1 MPDISVKVK
10 LTKLLVQLHYH
21 ILRLDLRNVKP
32 KGYLSTLLRHCL
44 TLVRSS
50 SEIGQGLG
58 SRNDKFRRHAK
69 LILWVFAT
77 IGISSSVGTVFWVN
91 RVIAYWRN
99 KKNARVTSHSVAKNQ
114 LLQNGTRELYISDGS
129 KDKKIVVTPT
139 EKDQYEHD
147 KYLFKN
153 LERDVKSQ
161 LFNSKFL
168 QQLNVLSTILI
179 PKFLHKNSLMLS
191 AQIFFLIL
199 RTWLSLMVARLDGQ
213 IVRDIIS
220 GQPRK
225 FVIDMACWFFIA
237 FPASYT
243 NSAIKYIQRKL
254 SLNFRSRLTRYIHD
268 MYLDKR
274 LVFYKTAFDNE
285 ATSSI
290 IANIDNSIT
299 NDVQKFCDA
308 ITNVFANVAKPV
320 IDLVFFSIYL
330 RDSLGSFGVIGIF
343 LNYFLTGYVLRKYSP
358 PLGKLVSLRSS
369 SEGDYY
375 NYHLN
380 MINNSEEI
388 AFYQGT
394 SVERSKVNTLYDK
407 LMDQMLLVDRS
418 KVEYNIIEDY
428 ILKYTWSA
436 WGYVFASIPI
446 VLRTWASEETSESA
460 NMKDFIMNK
469 RLMLSLADAGTR
481 LMHSIKDISQLTG
494 YTNRVFVL
502 LKVLHRVHDSNFD
515 YGMVSSFD
523 EAELNATSTTVVSNG
538 KTAIRGTVQHDFN
551 GIRFENIDVV
561 IPSARG
567 INGTTL
573 VKGLTFQIPAV
584 INPEPSSSKQVSL
597 ANVRDPL
604 DQSRFMINHGM
615 GSSLLILGPNSCGKS
630 SIERIL
636 TEIWP
641 IYNKNGLLST
651 PPSHDLFCV
660 PQRPYFIQGGTF
672 RDQIIYPMTYE
683 QFHERGYKD
692 TYLVQILREVR
703 LDYLLKRDRGL
714 NYFDAIADWKDVLSG
729 GEKQRMNFTRIMFH
743 RPRFVVLDEA
753 TNAISVDM
761 EDHLF
766 TMLKRYRFNFIS
778 ISQRPSLI
786 KYHDY
791 LLELTNGTDWS
802 LQALGS
808 DEAIL
813 SIENEIETL
822 NQKLTKV
829 KEWERQRD
837 ELQAK
842 LTLV

>member
-1 MPDISVKVK
+1 MPDISARVKV
-10 LTKLLVQLHYH
+10 TRLLVQLHYQ
-21 ILRLDLRNVKP
+21 LLKLDLRKIAP
-32 KGYLSTLLRHCL
+32 KSYVRVLLKHCWSIVRNPGTRGNQNIRWHAQVIL
-44 TLVRSS
+44 WSFAALVVFSS
-50 SEIGQGLG
+50 SGAVLGL
-58 SRNDKFRRHAK
+58 NK
-69 LILWVFAT
+69 LFARLK
-77 IGISSSVGTVFWVN
+77 N
-91 RVIAYWRN
+91 RKLANLIRTN
-99 KKNARVTSHSVAKNQ
+99 TKSQ
-114 LLQNGTRELYISDGS
+114 LLNNGTRELYIPDGH
-129 KDKKIVVTPT
+129 KDKRVVVVPT
-139 EKDQYEHD
+139 DKDQYEHD
-147 KYLFKN
+147 KYLFKY

-161 LFNSKFL
+161 LFNSRFL
-168 QQLNVLSTILI
+168 QQLNVISSILI
-179 PKFLHKNSLMLS
+179 PKFLHKNSLLLS
-191 AQIFFLIL
+191 SQIFFLIL
-199 RTWLSLMVARLDGQ
+199 RTWLSLLVARLDGQ
-213 IVRDIIS
+213 IVKDIIS
-220 GQPRK
+220 GKPRR
-225 FVIDMACWFFIA
+225 FVFDMACWFLIA

-243 NSAIKYIQRKL
+243 NSAIKFIQRKL
-254 SLNFRSRLTRYIHD
+254 SLNFRLKLTRYIHD
-268 MYLDKR
+268 MYLDQR
-274 LVFYKTAFDNE
+274 LVFYKTNFDNE
-285 ATSSI
+285 ATNSI
-290 IANIDNSIT
+290 ISNIDNSIT

-320 IDLVFFSIYL
+320 IDLIFFSIYL
-330 RDSLGSFGVIGIF
+330 RDSVGTPGVIGIF
-343 LNYFLTGYVLRKYSP
+343 LNYFLTGYILRRYSP
-358 PLGKLVSLRSS
+358 PLGKLVSARSS

-394 SVERSKVNTLYDK
+394 DVERSKVNVLYDK

-428 ILKYTWSA
+428 IVKYTWSA

-446 VLRTWASEETSESA
+446 AIHSWTSHESNEST
-460 NMKDFIMNK
+460 NMKEFIMNK

-494 YTNRVFVL
+494 YSNRIFTL
-502 LKVLHRVHDSNFD
+502 LRVLHRVHDSNFD
-515 YGMVSSFD
+515 YGVVNRMNDS
-523 EAELNATSTTVVSNG
+523 ELNPNLAAISS
-538 KTAIRGTVQHDFN
+538 KDSPAIRGTVQRDFN
-551 GIRFENIDVV
+551 GIRFENIDVI

-567 INGTTL
+567 INGTKL

-584 INPEPSSSKQVSL
+584 INPEPSSSKPVSF
-597 ANVRDPL
+597 ANIYHPSDASKL
-604 DQSRFMINHGM
+604 SDNGM

-641 IYNKNGLLST
+641 IYNKNGLLSI
-651 PPSHDLFCV
+651 PPAHDLFCI

-683 QFHERGYKD
+683 EFYERGYKD
-692 TYLVQILREVR
+692 TLLIQILREVR
-703 LDYLLKRDRGL
+703 LEYLLKREKGMK
-714 NYFDAIADWKDVLSG
+714 YFNTIADWKDVLSG
-729 GEKQRMNFTRIMFH
+729 GEKQRMNFARIMFH

-753 TNAISVDM
+753 TNAISADM

-791 LLELTNGTDWS
+791 LLELSNNTDWN
-802 LQALGS
+802 LQTLGS

-822 NQKLTKV
+822 KAKLSTV
-829 KEWERQRD
+829 TEWELQRN
-837 ELQAK
+837 ELQSK

>member
-1 MPDISVKVK
+1 MPDISVRVK
-10 LTKLLVQLHYH
+10 LVKLLIQLHYQF
-21 ILRLDLRNVKP
+21 LKLDLRNVEP
-32 KGYLSTLLRHCL
+32 KGYLSILLQHCWA
-44 TLVRSS
+44 LVRSS
-50 SEIGQGLG
+50 SEKG
-58 SRNDKFRRHAK
+58 SKNEIFTRHAR
-69 LILWVFAT
+69 LILWVFAAL
-77 IGISSSVGTVFWVN
+77 GLGSSFAAVLGVSKIASFWRQKGSLN
-91 RVIAYWRN
+91 N
-99 KKNARVTSHSVAKNQ
+99 KLHSAGKSQ
-114 LLQNGTRELYISDGS
+114 LLLNGTRELLISEGS
-129 KDKKIVVTPT
+129 KEKKVVVTST

-153 LERDVKSQ
+153 LERDVRSQ

-168 QQLNVLSTILI
+168 QQLNVISTILI

-191 AQIFFLIL
+191 SQIFFLIL

-213 IVRDIIS
+213 IVKDIIS
-220 GQPRK
+220 GRPKR
-225 FVIDMACWFFIA
+225 FVFDMACWFFIA

-254 SLNFRSRLTRYIHD
+254 SLNFRARLTRYIHD

-274 LVFYKTAFDNE
+274 LVFYKTTFDNE
-285 ATSSI
+285 ATNSI

-308 ITNVFANVAKPV
+308 VTNVFANVAKPV

-330 RDSLGSFGVIGIF
+330 RDSLGSIGVVGIF
-343 LNYFLTGYVLRKYSP
+343 LNYFLTGYILRKYSP
-358 PLGKLVSLRSS
+358 PLGKLVSSRSS

-394 SVERSKVNTLYDK
+394 NVERTKVNNLYDK

-418 KVEYNIIEDY
+418 KVEYNIVEDY

-446 VLRTWASEETSESA
+446 VLHTWTSEETSESA
-460 NMKDFIMNK
+460 NMKEFIMNK

-494 YTNRVFVL
+494 YTNRIFVL
-502 LKVLHRVHDSNFD
+502 LKVLHRVHDSDFD
-515 YGMVSSFD
+515 YGMVTSSD
-523 EAELNATSTTVVSNG
+523 EAELNSTSTTVVQKSAA
-538 KTAIRGTVQHDFN
+538 AIRGTIQHDFN
-551 GIRFENIDVV
+551 GIRFENIDVI
-561 IPSARG
+561 IPSAAG
-567 INGTTL
+567 TNGVTL
-573 VKGLTFQIPAV
+573 VKGLTFQIPEI
-584 INPEPSSSKQVSL
+584 INLEPSSSKHASL
-597 ANVRDPL
+597 ANIRDPL
-604 DQSRFMINHGM
+604 DQSRLMNRGM

-641 IYNKNGLLST
+641 IYNKNGLLSI
-651 PPSHDLFCV
+651 PPTHDLFCV

-683 QFHERGYKD
+683 QFYEKGYKD
-692 TYLVQILREVR
+692 TQLVQILCEVR
-703 LDYLLKRDRGL
+703 LEYLLKRERGL
-714 NYFDAIADWKDVLSG
+714 NYFNAIADWKDVLSG
-729 GEKQRMNFTRIMFH
+729 GEKQRMNFARIMFH

-766 TMLKRYRFNFIS
+766 TMMKRCRFNFIS

-802 LQALGS
+802 LKTLGS
-808 DEAIL
+808 DEVIL
-813 SIENEIETL
+813 SIENEIDSL
-822 NQKLTKV
+822 QQKLTNV
-829 KEWERQRD
+829 KEWERKKD

-842 LTLV
+842 LALV